1 MTKVKVCGLMTA
13 ADIAIVNDVH
23 PDFAG
28 FILAGGRHHID
39 DQTLAALTKQ
49 LAQDITAVAVVV
61 DPDVPHLIALHQA
74 GYIQAVQLHHVSPAS
89 TIAALQAAGL
99 LVIARINEATPQTPA
114 DFALLDAGDGSGQTL
129 PWDQLPHVA
138 QPLML
143 AGGLDGHNV
152 QAAIQAVHPQIVD
165 ASSRLETAG
174 AKDRV
179 KVAAFVANARN
190 HTKEN
195 N

>member
-1 MTKVKVCGLMTA
+1 MTKVKVCGLMTP

-39 DQTLAALTKQ
+39 DATLAALSKQ
-49 LAQDITAVAVVV
+49 LADDITAVAVVV
-61 DPDVPHLIALHQA
+61 EPDVPHLIALHEA
-74 GYIQAVQLHHVSPAS
+74 GYIQAVQLHHVSPAK
-89 TIAALQAAGL
+89 TITALRHAGL
-99 LVIARINEATPQTPA
+99 LVIARIDETTPSTTA

-129 PWDQLPHVA
+129 AWNQLPHVA

-143 AGGLDGHNV
+143 AGGLDANNV

-190 HTKEN
+190 TKEN
-195 N
+195 D